1 MTFWQ
6 NKDCKWFTGM
16 SRYNLWLS
24 TTCMHV
30 LHETRRWFITGAYTS
45 LTKIPQTC
53 VQNVWVFFACFM
65 CNMPCINQCN
75 DERGSYLKWGELF
88 LLLFF
93 FNLSYLTGIE
103 NVFFDGILAPPI
115 QQFSLSLSLS
125 LSLSSQALHKV
136 YERLTRWE
144 MLNSFRLEYVSHE
157 KYTLHRYLETNRLK
171 DT

>member
-53 VQNVWVFFACFM
+53 VQNVFFFLRVSYVTCHAS
-65 CNMPCINQCN
+65 INAMMN
-75 DERGSYLKWGELF
+75 GVRIWNGGELF

-125 LSLSSQALHKV
+125 LSLSSQALHMV

-144 MLNSFRLEYVSHE
+144 ML
-157 KYTLHRYLETNRLK
+157 
-171 DT
+171 